1 MQTCYR
7 KLANTELIIIE
18 LAECPV
24 KDALFKHDKLVR
36 VFADSGEVITWKHDI
51 VDAVYPDGSKRRWH
65 IRKSK
70 VEMIKEVLSQTGM
83 FIQFLSD
90 GSVFLSSPEWH
101 YYWGPPKK
109 QVPVVGRYEVLEWDE
124 EAGEYYPILP
134 NICAYCCND
143 IELDECI
150 CYW

>member
-7 KLANTELIIIE
+7 KLPNTELIITE

-24 KDALFKHDKLVR
+24 KDALFKHDKVVR
-36 VFADSGEVITWKHDI
+36 VYADSGEVITWKHDI
-51 VDAVYPDGSKRRWH
+51 VDAVYPDGSQRRWY

-70 VEMIKEVLSQTGM
+70 AEMIKEVLCQQGM

-90 GSVFLSSPEWH
+90 GSVFLSSPEWD
-101 YYWGPPKK
+101 YYWGPPK
-109 QVPVVGRYEVLEWDE
+109 QQDSVVGRYEVLEWDE

-134 NICAYCCND
+134 NICKDCCND